1 MERFDVAVIGAGP
14 AGSATAIHLAR
25 AGAKTLLI
33 DKASFPRDKP
43 CGGGLTMRAVRELP
57 VDPAPVVEHEVDR
70 MEFRMG
76 KRGRFERRG
85 RRGAFV
91 LMTQR
96 RRLDAYLAEQAAAAG
111 ADFRD
116 NTKLAVEEIDAEVIV
131 GADGANG
138 TSAKAL
144 GLGGPIIHGVAY
156 EGNAPYDDRYKGL
169 ALIELGSIPGG
180 YGWIFPKGDHVN
192 VGVGGWESEGP
203 KLRGHLAALC
213 ERESIDVDS
222 LESVRGHRLPLRRPG
237 FVVARGKALLVGDAA
252 GLVDPLTGDGMYESF
267 VSARL
272 AAEAALDVLAGR
284 AETVEPYADRLVRA
298 LGPLA
303 GASWGAKLALDRFPR
318 TVFTLA
324 RLPLVWPVVERLV
337 RGDIKAPDEAQGL
350 SRPPLK
356 AIAALARLPAR
367 PPAKHR
373 RSPMTRWISSSEV
386 TPATQSADAA
396 VAQRGHPLLD
406 RGGED
411 LVARAGD
418 QPADLALDRH
428 DLVHRDATLVAGL
441 QASVAAARPV
451 ELDVAGRARQ
461 PEVLPLLRRRVVG
474 LAGTS
479 RHSRRAS
486 RCATMQLSDG
496 ASSPV
501 STPMS
506 LAARSRSTRC
516 GRAAS

>member
-57 VDPAPVVEHEVDR
+57 VDPTPVVEHEVDR
-70 MEFRMG
+70 MQFRMG

-116 NTKLAVEEIDAEVIV
+116 NTKLALEEIDAEVIV

-144 GLGGPIIHGVAY
+144 GLGGPIMHGVAY

-237 FVVARGKALLVGDAA
+237 FVVARDKALLVGDAA

-356 AIAALARLPAR
+356 AIAALARF
-367 PPAKHR
+367 
-373 RSPMTRWISSSEV
+373 
-386 TPATQSADAA
+386 
-396 VAQRGHPLLD
+396 
-406 RGGED
+406 
-411 LVARAGD
+411 ARA
-418 QPADLALDRH
+418 PAA
-428 DLVHRDATLVAGL
+428 
-441 QASVAAARPV
+441 
-451 ELDVAGRARQ
+451 
-461 PEVLPLLRRRVVG
+461 
-474 LAGTS
+474 
-479 RHSRRAS
+479 
-486 RCATMQLSDG
+486 
-496 ASSPV
+496 
-501 STPMS
+501 
-506 LAARSRSTRC
+506 
-516 GRAAS
+516 